1 MRTTLMA
8 AALAALAAAP
18 ALAQPGYGAVPPG
31 SYQRQCTNIRM
42 EGQFLHATC
51 RGAHGAGDSSINV
64 QSCSTGI
71 FVDDSGALS
80 CIGPGGGAPPQVR
93 NAPPGYNT
101 GQGQGYN
108 AGQGQGRGYNLG
120 QVQGRGYNPGEGQG
134 YDRGAGGYGRPGG
147 ERQAVTLFERRS
159 WRGQPVEIRGPA
171 PDLRRLSEPVRSI
184 QLDRRSGPWLV
195 CSDPGYRG
203 RCVTIR
209 DSVSDTR
216 SLGLR
221 DIASLRPQ

>member
-18 ALAQPGYGAVPPG
+18 ALAQPGYGPVPPG
-31 SYQRQCTNIRM
+31 AYQRQCSNIRM

-51 RGAHGAGDSSINV
+51 RGAHGGGESSINV

-93 NAPPGYNT
+93 DAPAGYNT
-101 GQGQGYN
+101 GQGQG
-108 AGQGQGRGYNLG
+108 QGSGRGYT
-120 QVQGRGYNPGEGQG
+120 GRD
-134 YDRGAGGYGRPGG
+134 DRGAPGRDNQGYGGRDDRGYGGRG
-147 ERQAVTLFERRS
+147 ERQVATLFERRG
-159 WRGQPVEIRGPA
+159 WRGAPVEIRGPT
-171 PDLRRLSEPVRSI
+171 PDLRRLDAQVRSI
-184 QLDRRSGPWLV
+184 ELGRRSGPWLV

-221 DIASLRPQ
+221 DVSSLRPQ